1 MTLDLGC
8 GDHPRGD
15 VNVDLFMQPGVDHIV
30 NLGFDP
36 LPFDDEAFSLVSAYD
51 VLEHIPKVVCLPH
64 IHLENIVSQWFPHLQ
79 LFNEVWRV
87 LTPGGIFDTMTP
99 VLEPAVHGR
108 ALHCSVW
115 NRETFDQFCDGSIEE
130 KVLRW
135 HGYVAHFKL
144 VSYQT
149 QGYHAIVRFKA
160 IK

>member
-15 VNVDLFMQPGVDHIV
+15 VNVDAFPLPGVDHVIA
-30 NLGFDP
+30 LGFYELP
-36 LPFDDEAFSLVSAYD
+36 LEDNTFDLVTAYD
-51 VLEHIPKVVCLPH
+51 VLEHIPKTTFNHNTGRLLFPH
-64 IHLENIVSQWFPHLQ
+64 IN
-79 LFNEVWRV
+79 LFNDVWRV

-130 KVLRW
+130 KILRW

-144 VSYQT
+144 VSYQM

>member
-15 VNVDLFMQPGVDHIV
+15 VNVDLFPLPGVDHVIP
-30 NLGFDP
+30 LGFCP
-36 LPFDDEAFSLVSAYD
+36 LPFKQNSFDLVTAYD
-51 VLEHIPKVVCLPH
+51 VLEHIPKMVLDGRGMPD
-64 IHLENIVSQWFPHLQ
+64 FPHLR

-87 LTPGGIFDTMTP
+87 LEPGGIFDTMTP
-99 VLEPAVHGR
+99 ILEPAVHGR

-115 NRETFDQFCDGSIEE
+115 NRETFDMFCDGSIED

-135 HGYVAHFKL
+135 HGYRAHFKMA
-144 VSYQT
+144 SYQT
-149 QGYHAIVRFKA
+149 EGYHAIVRYKA

>member
-1 MTLDLGC
+1 MTLDIGC

-15 VNVDLFMQPGVDHIV
+15 VNWDLWKMEGVDQAV
-30 NLGFDP
+30 NLGWDLFPAADNS
-36 LPFDDEAFSLVSAYD
+36 FSLVTACD
-51 VLEHIPKVVCLPH
+51 VLEHIPKVACWRDEGIYETHFPH
-64 IHLENIVSQWFPHLQ
+64 IQ

-87 LTPGGIFDTMTP
+87 LEPGGIFDTMTP
-99 VLEPAVHGR
+99 ILEPAVHGR

-115 NRETFDQFCDGSIEE
+115 NRETFDQFCDGSIED

-135 HGYVAHFKL
+135 HGYTAHFKL

-149 QGYHAIVRFKA
+149 EGYHALARFKA